1 MKPKTKREIW
11 VYIDLRNERLFGL
24 SLNVLARAY
33 ELNRSVSGTII
44 AIVIGS
50 LTNSATETT
59 TETPAIPANEAADRC
74 LSHGANRVFIF
85 ENPNLT
91 VPRTDI
97 YASVV
102 SDAVESRT
110 PLLVLFPLTEFGR
123 DLASRTARL
132 SNAGLIADCVDL
144 TMKNGRIVASCPSWG
159 GEILANITYREDF
172 HKTGFATVQPQGIQ
186 PVNSSG
192 NPGTTERIPV
202 ERVAIP
208 EGIELI
214 SSTYEREERKKLE
227 EAEIV
232 VAGGAGLATADAF
245 GMVRDL
251 AAALGGEVGATR
263 PPVLQHWIKE
273 DRLIGQTG
281 KTIHP
286 KILISVGTS
295 GAIQYTA
302 GITDSKTIVAINRD
316 PKAPIFQI
324 ADIGITTDAST
335 FLPVFTSKVRQT
347 AMRSLTDTLYERK
360 GADEEKISGF
370 GEKLLKLRES
380 HGWSRESL
388 AQATG
393 QSPEFIKQFEKNE
406 ISPSVS
412 FLLRLSRAFN
422 VDPGTFLHES
432 EKAMIRDQRAQQF
445 VKRTE
450 NYSYKTLTPGT
461 ENEHLRS
468 FMITIE
474 SKQAHK
480 PVAYKHEGEE
490 YIYVMEGD
498 LELTLGGKV
507 HKLKQHESIHFNS
520 ETPHKLK
527 SLSDKATRCLVVLYT
542 P

>member
-1 MKPKTKREIW
+1 MGAKKNKEIW
-11 VYIDLRNERLFGL
+11 VYADLRNERLFTL
-24 SLNVLARAY
+24 SLNVLAKAY
-33 ELNRSVSGTII
+33 DLNRSVSGTII

-50 LTNSATETT
+50 SANSQSETT
-59 TETPAIPANEAADRC
+59 RKTQDIPVNEAADRC
-74 LSHGANRVFIF
+74 LSHGADRVFIF

-91 VPRTDI
+91 IPRTDI
-97 YASVV
+97 YAPLL

-110 PLLVLFPLTEFGR
+110 PMLVLFPLTDLGR
-123 DLASRTARL
+123 DLAARTARL
-132 SNAGLIADCVDL
+132 SNAGLIADSVDL
-144 TMKNGRIVASCPSWG
+144 FMKDGRIVASCPSWG
-159 GEILANITYREDF
+159 GEILAEITYRKNF
-172 HKTGFATVQPQGIQ
+172 HKTGLATVQPHGIL

-192 NPGTTERIPV
+192 NPGTIERFDVDNIAIPV
-202 ERVAIP
+202 
-208 EGIELI
+208 GIELM
-214 SSTYEREERKKLE
+214 SSTYELEGRKKLE

-232 VAGGAGLATADAF
+232 VAGGAGLGTADGF

-263 PPVLQHWIKE
+263 PPVMQHWIKE
-273 DRLIGQTG
+273 DNLIGQTG
-281 KTIHP
+281 KTVHP
-286 KILISVGTS
+286 EILISVGTS

-316 PKAPIFQI
+316 PNAPIFQI

-347 AMRSLTDTLYERK
+347 VMRSLTDTLYEREE
-360 GADEEKISGF
+360 ASEEKISGF

-388 AQATG
+388 ASATG
-393 QSPEFIKQFEKNE
+393 QSPEFIEQFEKDE

-450 NYSYKTLTPGT
+450 NYSYQTLTPGT

-520 ETPHKLK
+520 EIPHKLK
-527 SLSDKATRCLVVLYT
+527 SLSDEATRCLVVLYT

>member
-1 MKPKTKREIW
+1 MGTKKKREIW
-11 VYIDLRNERLFGL
+11 IYADLRDERLFTL

-33 ELNRSVSGTII
+33 ELNRSVSGEII
-44 AIVIGS
+44 AILIGS
-50 LTNSATETT
+50 SANSASETAM
-59 TETPAIPANEAADRC
+59 EIPGIPINEAADRC
-74 LSHGANRVFIF
+74 LSHGADRAFIF
-85 ENPNLT
+85 ENPNLNI
-91 VPRTDI
+91 PRTDI
-97 YASVV
+97 YAPVL
-102 SDAVESRT
+102 SDAVESRA
-110 PLLVLFPLTEFGR
+110 PMLVLFPLTEFGR
-123 DLASRTARL
+123 DLAARTARL

-144 TMKNGRIVASCPSWG
+144 AMKDGRIVASCPSWG
-159 GEILANITYREDF
+159 GEILADITYRENF
-172 HKTGFATVQPQGIQ
+172 HNTGFATVQPHGIQ

-192 NPGTTERIPV
+192 NPGTIDRIAV
-202 ERVAIP
+202 DRVAIP

-214 SSTYEREERKKLE
+214 SSKYELEGHKKLE

-232 VAGGAGLATADAF
+232 VAGGAGLGTADGF

-251 AAALGGEVGATR
+251 AAALGGEIGATR

-273 DRLIGQTG
+273 DSLIGQTG
-281 KTIHP
+281 KTVHP
-286 KILISVGTS
+286 KLLISVGTS

-316 PKAPIFQI
+316 PNAPIFQI
-324 ADIGITTDAST
+324 ADIGITADAAT
-335 FLPVFTSKVRQT
+335 FLPVFASKVRQT
-347 AMRSLTDTLYERK
+347 VMRSLTDTLYEK
-360 GADEEKISGF
+360 EGAGKEKTSGF
-370 GEKLLKLRES
+370 GEKLQKLRES

-393 QSPEFIKQFEKNE
+393 QSPEFIEQCENDE

-412 FLLRLSRAFN
+412 FLLRLSRALN

-432 EKAMIRDQRAQQF
+432 EKAMIRDQRTQQF
-445 VKRTE
+445 VKRTQ
-450 NYSYKTLTPGT
+450 NYSYQTLTPGT

-520 ETPHKLK
+520 EIPHKLR
-527 SLSDKATRCLVVLYT
+527 SLSDETTRCLVVLYT